1 MKNVSF
7 IYWNKI
13 MNAPLT
19 DKKRILI
26 TSALPYINGIKHLG
40 NLVGSM
46 LPADLY
52 ARFQRLRGKE
62 VLYICATDE
71 HGTPAELAALA
82 QHKDVEIYCKEMHDL
97 QRILGEGFLLS
108 WDYFGRSSSQQNHEL
123 TQYFQQKL
131 ADNDLIYEQTTKQV
145 FSVTDNRFLP
155 DRYIEGTC
163 PHCGYEKARGDQCE
177 NCTRVLDPT
186 DLINPHSSISGST
199 NLEIRETNHLFLKQ
213 SACIDMLRA
222 WIAEKKQANWSN
234 LVTSIAEK
242 WLNDG
247 LQDRCITRDLKWGIP
262 VNRKGFEDKVF
273 YVWFDAPI
281 EYIAATKEM
290 TDAQNRDDTAWQ
302 SWWKCDKGADD
313 VFYIQFMAKDNIPF
327 HTVSFP
333 ITIFGADDNWKVVDY
348 IKGFNWLTY
357 YGGKFSTSS
366 KRGIFMNHALDLYP
380 PDYWRWYLLSNVP
393 EGADSAFTWEHFQ
406 SVVNKDLA
414 DVLGNF
420 INRTLR
426 FCETKFG
433 DKIPTSILSHT
444 HLETETKEA
453 IRTKIHL
460 YYGYL
465 EACDIR
471 KASQELRSIWVLGN
485 EYLQNAAPWKTI
497 KENPDA
503 AAMVI
508 HFAFNLIH
516 LFGELSKP
524 FMPQASQTVNDIIF
538 DCDISYIWQRLDS
551 YHFDDVVAEQ
561 TFTIP
566 NILFAKIENDDIEK
580 LTADFGG

>member
-1 MKNVSF
+1 
-7 IYWNKI
+7 
-13 MNAPLT
+13 MNTPLT
-19 DKKRILI
+19 DKNRILI

-52 ARFQRLRGKE
+52 ARFQRLRGKQ

-71 HGTPAELAALA
+71 HGTPAELAALS
-82 QHKDVEIYCKEMHDL
+82 QNKDVAVYCQEMHDL

-108 WDYFGRSSSQQNHEL
+108 WDYFGRSSSPQNREL

-131 ADNDLIYEQTTKQV
+131 ADNDLIYEQKTKQI

-163 PHCGYEKARGDQCE
+163 PHCDYAKARGDQCE

-186 DLINPHSSISGST
+186 DLINPYSSISGSK
-199 NLEIRETNHLFLKQ
+199 NIEIRETNHLFLKQ
-213 SACIDMLRA
+213 SACVDMLRT
-222 WIAEKKQANWSN
+222 WIDEKKQQNWLN

-242 WLNDG
+242 WLSEG

-262 VNRKGFEDKVF
+262 VNRTGFEDKVF

-290 TDAQNRDDTAWQ
+290 TDKQNLGDDAWQ
-302 SWWKCDKGADD
+302 SWWKNDKGADD

-333 ITIFGADDNWKVVDY
+333 ITIFGSNDNWKVVDY

-366 KRGIFMNHALDLYP
+366 KRGVFMNQALELYA

-393 EGADSAFTWEHFQ
+393 ESSDTAFTWEHFQ
-406 SVVNKDLA
+406 TVINKDLA

-433 DKIPTSILSHT
+433 DKIPETGILHT
-444 HLETETKEA
+444 ELENETK
-453 IRTKIHL
+453 KIIL
-460 YYGYL
+460 EKIYAFYGYL
-465 EACDIR
+465 DSCDIR
-471 KASQELRSIWVLGN
+471 KAAQELRSIWVVGN
-485 EYLQNAAPWKTI
+485 EYLQMAAPWKTI
-497 KENPDA
+497 KENPDMA
-503 AAMVI
+503 GMTI

-524 FMPQASQTVNDIIF
+524 FMPQASFTIHNIIPE
-538 DCDISYIWQRLDS
+538 CDISYIWQELDS
-551 YHFDDVVAEQ
+551 YRFDDVKSGQ
-561 TFTIP
+561 LFSIP
-566 NILFAKIENDDIEK
+566 NILFNKIENDDIAK
-580 LTADFGG
+580 LTADYCGE

>member
-1 MKNVSF
+1 MNV
-7 IYWNKI
+7 
-13 MNAPLT
+13 PLT
-19 DKKRILI
+19 DKNRILI

-82 QHKDVEIYCKEMHDL
+82 QNKDVATYCKEMHDL

-131 ADNDLIYEQTTKQV
+131 SDNDLIYEQTTKQV
-145 FSVTDNRFLP
+145 FSITDNRFLP

-177 NCTRVLDPT
+177 NCTRVLDPV
-186 DLINPHSSISGST
+186 DLINPYSSISGST
-199 NLEIRETNHLFLKQ
+199 NLEIRETSHLFLKQ
-213 SACIDMLRA
+213 SACIDTLRQ
-222 WIAEKKQANWSN
+222 WIEQKKQENWSN

-262 VNRKGFEDKVF
+262 VNRQGFEDKVF

-290 TDAQNRDDTAWQ
+290 TDAKNLNDTAWQ
-302 SWWKCDKGADD
+302 SWWKNDKGASD

-333 ITIFGADDNWKVVDY
+333 ITIFGANDNWKPVDY

-366 KRGIFMNHALDLYP
+366 KRGVFMNHALELYP

-406 SVVNKDLA
+406 SVINKDLA

-420 INRTLR
+420 INRTLK
-426 FCETKFG
+426 FSESKFG
-433 DKIPTSILSHT
+433 DKIPTSDIPHT
-444 HLETETKEA
+444 TLETETKDL
-453 IRTKIHL
+453 IRTKINL
-460 YYGYL
+460 YFSYL
-465 EACDIR
+465 DSCEIR
-471 KASQELRSIWVLGN
+471 KAAQELRSIWVVGN

-497 KENPDA
+497 KENPET
-503 AAMVI
+503 AAMTI

-524 FMPQASQTVNDIIF
+524 FMPQATHIIHNIIPE
-538 DCDISYIWQRLDS
+538 CDISYIWQNLDT
-551 YHFDDVVAEQ
+551 YHFNDVESGNI
-561 TFTIP
+561 FSIP
-566 NILFAKIENDDIEK
+566 SILFVKIENDDIQK

>member
-1 MKNVSF
+1 
-7 IYWNKI
+7 

-19 DKKRILI
+19 DKNRILI

-82 QHKDVEIYCKEMHDL
+82 QNKDVATYCKEMHDL

-108 WDYFGRSSSQQNHEL
+108 WDYFGRSSSQQNHAL

-145 FSVTDNRFLP
+145 FSITDNRFLP

-177 NCTRVLDPT
+177 NCTRVLDPV
-186 DLINPHSSISGST
+186 DLINPYSSISGST
-199 NLEIRETNHLFLKQ
+199 HLEIRETSHLFLKQ
-213 SACIDMLRA
+213 SACIDTLRQ
-222 WIAEKKQANWSN
+222 WIAEKKQENWSN

-290 TDAQNRDDTAWQ
+290 TDAKNLDDSVWQ
-302 SWWKCDKGADD
+302 SWWKNDKGASD

-333 ITIFGADDNWKVVDY
+333 ITILGSQDNWKVVDY

-366 KRGIFMNHALDLYP
+366 KRGVFMNHALELYP

-406 SVVNKDLA
+406 TVINKDLA

-420 INRTLR
+420 INRTLK
-426 FCETKFG
+426 FCESKFG
-433 DKIPTSILSHT
+433 DKIPTSDIPHT
-444 HLETETKEA
+444 TLETETKDL
-453 IRTKIHL
+453 IRTKINL
-460 YYGYL
+460 YFGYL
-465 EACDIR
+465 DSCEIR
-471 KASQELRSIWVLGN
+471 KAAQELRSIWVVGN

-497 KENPDA
+497 KENPET
-503 AAMVI
+503 AAMTV

-524 FMPQASQTVNDIIF
+524 FMPQATQIMHTIIPE
-538 DCDISYIWQRLDS
+538 CDISYIWQNLDT
-551 YHFDDVVAEQ
+551 YHFDDVESGNI
-561 TFTIP
+561 FSIP
-566 NILFAKIENDDIEK
+566 NILFVKIENDDIQK